1 MVETTHLSEGA
12 REDGWNALRRQFDI
26 RAFGVNAWTAR
37 EADAALISE
46 HDEVRSGHEELYVLV
61 SGQATV
67 TVDGESVEA
76 VPGTAVFVR
85 DPESKRSVT
94 AVVPDTTVLAIGGKP
109 GEAYVP
115 RAWETN
121 ALVFPLFGR
130 GDFDEARRQLAE
142 AVELYED
149 REVLLYNLACAE
161 ARLGETEAALEHL
174 AEALER
180 STSDRLLELARTDE
194 DLDSLRG
201 ESRFDELIGATTG

>member
-1 MVETTHLSEGA
+1 MVETTHLSDAA
-12 REDGWNALRRQFDI
+12 REDGWNPLRRHFDI
-26 RAFGVNAWTAR
+26 KAFGVNAWTAK

-61 SGQATV
+61 SGKATV
-67 TVDGESVEA
+67 SVDGESVEA

-94 AVVPDTTVLAIGGKP
+94 ALVPGTTVLAIGAKP

-121 ALVFPLFGR
+121 ALILPLFER
-130 GDFDEARRQLAE
+130 GEFEEARRQLAE
-142 AVELYED
+142 AVDRYED
-149 REVLLYNLACAE
+149 REALLYNLACAE

-174 AEALER
+174 AEAVQR
-180 STSDRLLELARTDE
+180 SDRLIELARTDE

>member
-1 MVETTHLSEGA
+1 MVETRHLSDSA
-12 REDGWNALRRQFDI
+12 REDGWNPLRRQFDI
-26 RAFGVNAWTAR
+26 KAFGVNAWTAK

-61 SGQATV
+61 SGKATV

-94 AVVPDTTVLAIGGKP
+94 ALVPGTTVLAIGAKP

-121 ALVFPLFGR
+121 ALIFPFFER
-130 GDFDEARRQLAE
+130 GEFEEARRQLAE
-142 AVELYED
+142 AVDRYED
-149 REVLLYNLACAE
+149 REALLYNLACAE
-161 ARLGETEAALEHL
+161 ARLGETEAALGHL
-174 AEALER
+174 ADAVQR
-180 STSDRLLELARTDE
+180 SDRLIELARTDE